1 MEKKV
6 VHQAS
11 QAGKFRDPNEPLRR
25 ALDLLIS
32 KQGVF
37 RTDERWVWDVARPLV
52 ESGHLVEDG
61 NCLSIGAN
69 FEPLLLKLSES
80 DSQFGTT
87 LKLYRTLLNSR
98 VAEFNLHDSAVME
111 KVNTLPTTDEKIIYL
126 TSVLAET
133 YGKLEKAL
141 EKTVKL
147 EAMLQELDVSLSVIE
162 SITFDENTDG

>member
-98 VAEFNLHDSAVME
+98 VAEFNLHDSTVME

-133 YGKLEKAL
+133 
-141 EKTVKL
+141 
-147 EAMLQELDVSLSVIE
+147 
-162 SITFDENTDG
+162 

>member
-25 ALDLLIS
+25 ALDLIIS

-37 RTDERWVWDVARPLV
+37 RTDERWVWDAALPLV
-52 ESGHLVEDG
+52 ESGHLVASG
-61 NCLSIGAN
+61 NTLSIGAN
-69 FEPLLLKLSES
+69 FEPLLLKLAES
-80 DSQFGTT
+80 DYQFGAT

-98 VAEFNLHDSAVME
+98 VAEFSLHDSTVME
-111 KVNTLPTTDEKIIYL
+111 KLSEFPTTDEKIIYL
-126 TSVLAET
+126 TSILAET
-133 YGKLEKAL
+133 CGKLEKAL
-141 EKTVKL
+141 EKTAKL
-147 EAMLQELDVSLSVIE
+147 EAMLHELDVSLSVVE